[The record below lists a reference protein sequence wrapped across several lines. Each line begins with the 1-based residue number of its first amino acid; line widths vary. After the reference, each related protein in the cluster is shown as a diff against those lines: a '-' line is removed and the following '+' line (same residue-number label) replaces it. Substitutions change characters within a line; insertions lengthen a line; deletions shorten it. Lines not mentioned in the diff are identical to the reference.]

1 MTEIYGE
8 KKPTGI
14 KLKSGRTLA
23 VDGVFVAYGSVP
35 QSELIKNLVQL
46 DERGYVVAGEDGITY
61 AATKMVTMIEASSR
75 DCMWREMSVPRH
87 CVRW

>member
-1 MTEIYGE
+1 M
-8 KKPTGI
+8 
-14 KLKSGRTLA
+14 A

>member
-1 MTEIYGE
+1 MEK

-46 DERGYVVAGEDGITY
+46 DERGYVVAGED
-61 AATKMVTMIEASSR
+61 ASHMLQQKMVTMIEASSR

>member
-8 KKPTGI
+8 KKPTGR

-23 VDGVFVAYGSVP
+23 LDGVFVAYGSVP
-35 QSELIKNLVQL
+35 QSELIKNLVHL

-61 AATKMVTMIEASSR
+61 AAVSYTHLLRSMMHLRLARYSI
-75 DCMWREMSVPRH
+75 
-87 CVRW
+87 

>member
-1 MTEIYGE
+1 M
-8 KKPTGI
+8 
-14 KLKSGRTLA
+14 
-23 VDGVFVAYGSVP
+23 AYGSVP

-61 AATKMVTMIEASSR
+61 AATKMVTMIEAFSR

-87 CVRW
+87 CARW

>member
-1 MTEIYGE
+1 M
-8 KKPTGI
+8 
-14 KLKSGRTLA
+14 
-23 VDGVFVAYGSVP
+23 AYGSVP

-61 AATKMVTMIEASSR
+61 AATKMVTMIEVSSR

>member
-46 DERGYVVAGEDGITY
+46 DERGYVAVSYTHLTGLG
-61 AATKMVTMIEASSR
+61 
-75 DCMWREMSVPRH
+75 
-87 CVRW
+87 

>member
-1 MTEIYGE
+1 M
-8 KKPTGI
+8 
-14 KLKSGRTLA
+14 
-23 VDGVFVAYGSVP
+23 AYGSVP

-61 AATKMVTMIEASSR
+61 AVTKNGDHDRSIQPGMYVA
-75 DCMWREMSVPRH
+75 EMSVPRH